1 MALDVEETMLFL
13 VTLYLKYSGREGD
26 PETLTKQELRDL
38 ILTELPFG
46 KKLHPAEVESYIEEL
61 DSDKDN
67 EVNFLEFSTFL
78 GSLVML
84 YNYEPRKDL

>member
-1 MALDVEETMLFL
+1 MALDVEDIMLFL

-46 KKLHPAEVESYIEEL
+46 KKLHPAELESFFEEL
-61 DSDKDN
+61 DLNKDN
-67 EVNFLEFSTFL
+67 EVNFVEFSTFL
-78 GSLVML
+78 GSLVRL
-84 YNYEPRKDL
+84 YQDEPRKDL